1 MCRWVK
7 KIIKLERILIKIL
20 SYFIIN
26 MFIIVFIDNDSKLSG
41 LLVLI
46 FF

>member
-26 MFIIVFIDNDSKLSG
+26 MFIIVFVDNDSKLSG

>member
-7 KIIKLERILIKIL
+7 KIIKLERILIIIL

-26 MFIIVFIDNDSKLSG
+26 MFIIVFVDNDSKLSG